1 MSAVYLFN
9 LFPFDKESIVK
20 ISVSDPVGFRPDPDP
35 RFKKKTGSGIL
46 DLGSGSFKFCES
58 ILLVKGPA
66 KLDSTM

>member
-35 RFKKKTGSGIL
+35 RFKKKL
-46 DLGSGSFKFCES
+46 DLGSWILDPDLSNFVNQFCW
-58 ILLVKGPA
+58 
-66 KLDSTM
+66 